1 MITPLDIQNQEFKKT
16 ILGYKADSV
25 DEYLDMV
32 MEDYSTLHIE
42 NKEYKARINVLQE
55 QVEKYKDIENS
66 LKDAVL
72 VAQTTGEDLIKSAE
86 KKAENIIESANL
98 EREEILKNT
107 EKEVGNLKEEYEIL
121 RKEVYIFKTRFE
133 SFLKSQ
139 LMTIE
144 DFMKDID

>member
-1 MITPLDIQNQEFKKT
+1 
-16 ILGYKADSV
+16 ADSV
-25 DEYLDMV
+25 DEYLDIL

-55 QVEKYKDIENS
+55 QIEKYKDIEDS

-72 VAQTTGEDLIKSAE
+72 VAQTTGEDIIQNAE
-86 KKAENIIESANL
+86 KNAENIIKSANL
-98 EREEILKNT
+98 EREAILNSAQKDV
-107 EKEVGNLKEEYEIL
+107 ENLKEEYEIL